1 MEIYKDM
8 IEKLKFHKNN
18 IINEIE
24 LNNPFSLLDYKYY
37 VTIINKT

>member
-18 IINEIE
+18 IINSFIKKGYYASESEIQSK
-24 LNNPFSLLDYKYY
+24 LKM
-37 VTIINKT
+37 